1 MARAF
6 RRLRRSQMFIDRR
19 PTQIH
24 LFSWAFCLIGV
35 GIGALLIPG
44 ILMAIDRPWRSQ
56 SREPEQQIDF

>member
-1 MARAF
+1 
-6 RRLRRSQMFIDRR
+6 MFIDRR